1 MRRVAISQAGQTA
14 GLVALLLAAIWI
26 LWTELR
32 PPATAANQPRH
43 SIAITAAPLAGAGSK
58 IGPFRLTSAAV
69 LTSPE
74 TSFGGLSGLAAL
86 PDGRLLAVTDA
97 GDWLLFRPGA
107 PSGEMGSIS
116 MPGDVKSD
124 RDAEAIVF
132 TPDGRTLISLEQQHR
147 ILGFAGHGPPLT
159 PAGEPLYRTDT
170 MGWPPNGGGESLAVL
185 GDGSLIWIAENV
197 VSANGARTALLV
209 APSGSTRR
217 IMIDGVDGFA
227 PTDAVALD
235 ETHLLVLHRRFTGA
249 ETAAA
254 ISIGR
259 GRAIVR
265 VRGAR
270 STSCSRPEATPGSAS
285 DRPHSRH
292 ASPAEACISTTS
304 SGAASTRP
312 SCQPSRTRCRA
323 SATSSVMLAATGAH
337 PSAARNRS
345 VGTSRHWPLA
355 TVRSEV
361 MGAFV
366 GGPNR

>member
-1 MRRVAISQAGQTA
+1 MAPWIAKAFRACYAFSMRRVAISQAGQYA
-14 GLVALLLAAIWI
+14 GLATLLLAAIWI

-43 SIAITAAPLAGAGSK
+43 GIAITAAPLAGAGSK

-124 RDAEAIVF
+124 RDAEAIAF

-147 ILGFAGHGPPLT
+147 ILGFAGHSPPLT
-159 PAGEPLYRTDT
+159 PAGEPLYRPDT
-170 MGWPPNGGGESLAVL
+170 MGWPLNGGGESLAVL
-185 GDGSLIWIAENV
+185 GDGRLIWIAEN
-197 VSANGARTALLV
+197 AATADGALTALLV
-209 APSGSTRR
+209 APAGLTRR
-217 IMIDGVDGFA
+217 IMIGAVDGFA

-254 ISIGR
+254 ISIVDLALVLAG
-259 GRAIVR
+259 
-265 VRGAR
+265 
-270 STSCSRPEATPGSAS
+270 GSAAPGRLLARWGRDGKWPVDNMEGIALVRRKTGPPIVYLVS
-285 DRPHSRH
+285 DDNF
-292 ASPAEACISTTS
+292 
-304 SGAASTRP
+304 
-312 SCQPSRTRCRA
+312 
-323 SATSSVMLAATGAH
+323 
-337 PSAARNRS
+337 SAAQR
-345 VGTSRHWPLA
+345 TLLLQLEIIAPL
-355 TVRSEV
+355 R
-361 MGAFV
+361 
-366 GGPNR
+366 